1 LGNIANVNGFDVAES
16 HISWLLFTPDHVF
29 KVKKPVTFGFLDLST
44 VEARLCACLDEVEL
58 NRRLAPDVYEGVGT
72 FTYPD
77 GRCEPVVVMRRLD
90 SNRRLSAL
98 VRSEDP
104 AATIQVERI
113 ARRLAA
119 FHAGA
124 SRGAAVDVACT
135 DRAVAELWRNNMGEL
150 RDASPGI
157 LDPKDLDRIEWL
169 ARRYL
174 SGRSDVFDQRI
185 RSGRAVDGHGDLL
198 ADDIFC
204 LDDGPRLLD
213 CLEFDGS
220 LRYVDTLSDAAS
232 LAMDLERLGR
242 PDLAAAF
249 LDCYREAAVDN
260 WPESLAHFYI
270 AYRSTIRAKVACLR
284 AASGDDDGPDEA
296 RRLTGLAL
304 AHLGAASVRLV
315 LVGGLPGTGKSTL
328 AGALSA
334 ATGWPLLRSDVLRK
348 ELAGLRPGESAAAAF
363 RAGMYGA
370 EATASVYAELLA
382 RAAALLRSGRSVILD
397 ATWTRQCWRDAA
409 EELGQNAATDVVGLQ
424 CEASRELSALRLVQ
438 RRIEGMD
445 ASDAT
450 PGIADAMAQ
459 VAEPWLGA
467 LPIDTSGVPE
477 DALAAALQL
486 LDWACAQ
493 I

>member
-1 LGNIANVNGFDVAES
+1 VNGFDVGES
-16 HISWLLFTPDHVF
+16 HISWLIFTPDHVF
-29 KVKKPVTFGFLDLST
+29 KIKKPVTFGFLDLSG
-44 VEARLCACLDEVEL
+44 VEARVRACHDEVEL
-58 NRRLAPDVYEGVGT
+58 NRRLAPDVYEGVAT

-90 SNRRLSAL
+90 SERRLSAL
-98 VRSEDP
+98 IQSEDP
-104 AATIQVERI
+104 TVAIQVEGI

-119 FHAGA
+119 FHADA
-124 SRGAAVDVACT
+124 TRDAEIDAACT

-150 RDASPGI
+150 RNVSPSI
-157 LDPKDLDRIEWL
+157 LDPEELDRIERL

-174 SGRSDVFDQRI
+174 SGRSDLFDRRI

-213 CLEFDGS
+213 CLEFDAS

-242 PDLAAAF
+242 PDLSASF
-249 LDCYREAAVDN
+249 LDCYREAGADN

-270 AYRSTIRAKVACLR
+270 AYRATIRAKVACLR
-284 AASGDDDGPDEA
+284 AAAGDDEAPDEA

-304 AHLGAASVRLV
+304 AHLGAATVRLV

-328 AGALSA
+328 AGGLSA

-348 ELAGLRPGESAAAAF
+348 ELAGLRPTESAAAAF

-370 EATASVYAELLA
+370 EATASVYAELLS

-409 EELGQNAATDVVGLQ
+409 EELGQHAAADVVGLQ
-424 CEASRELSALRLVQ
+424 CEASRDLSALRLVQ
-438 RRIEGMD
+438 RRIEGRD

-450 PGIADAMAQ
+450 PSIADAMAQ
-459 VAEPWLGA
+459 AAEPWLDA
-467 LPIDTSGVPE
+467 LPVDTSRVPE
-477 DALAAALQL
+477 DSLAAALEL
-486 LDWACAQ
+486 LDWACGQ
-493 I
+493 V